1 MPLSYVVRRTALK
14 VTMTEP
20 APWKRVLDIEVPSTQ
35 VQEQID
41 SAFQRYRKQI
51 KLPGFRQGKAPLDL
65 LKARFGEEIK
75 REVLQKLV
83 PEFYEKAREE
93 VHLVPLGQAVVEEI
107 EFQEGQSLRFKA
119 TVEVKP
125 AIDLKEYRGI
135 RVTKRPVEVTDEQL
149 QRALDGLR
157 DRHADVVR
165 VEGKAQPQQY
175 LVADIQQLDRTGIP
189 IIGRKLTNRFFQL
202 GDGMFGPEFDDQLV
216 GIQAGEERPVSAV
229 YPQDYQ
235 DPNLAGQAALFQ
247 VTVRDVLEKR
257 LPALDDEF
265 AADLGSGS
273 LEELKA
279 SIRRDLEQEP
289 DREVRGQLI
298 EHLVENNSFEV
309 PQSMLRTYLD
319 QLVANAK
326 RSTKEPVDEEELRQ
340 QYRQAAINQIKRHL
354 IFEEIAEREG
364 ITVTEAELD
373 ERIALIAQRGN
384 LTVEQVKRAFREN
397 GRIER
402 IESEIKEDKVLD
414 FLVHVA
420 DIHVG

>member
-1 MPLSYVVRRTALK
+1 MK

-149 QRALDGLR
+149 QRALNALR

-175 LVADIQQLDRTGIP
+175 LVADIQQLDRTGLP

-202 GDGMFGPEFDDQLV
+202 GDGMFGPEFDDHLV
-216 GIQAGEERPVSAV
+216 GIQAGEERRVSTV

-235 DPNLAGQAALFQ
+235 DPNLAGQDALFQ

-257 LPALDDEF
+257 LPALDDAF
-265 AADLGSGS
+265 AEDLGSSS
-273 LEELKA
+273 LEALTA

-326 RSTKEPVDEEELRQ
+326 RSTREPVDEEELRH
-340 QYRQAAINQIKRHL
+340 QYHQTAINQIKRYL

-420 DIHVG
+420 EIHVG